1 MCNFGS
7 ERINT
12 HTDTALRQVIYTT
25 GVHIQICHICH
36 RINVFMEPQRHT
48 EHDLGTKE
56 LNQSCVVN
64 IFEFWP
70 AIWNYLMVSRGLKH
84 FC

>member
-1 MCNFGS
+1 MCDFGS

-12 HTDTALRQVIYTT
+12 YTDTALRQVIYTT
-25 GVHIQICHICH
+25 GVHIQICHC
-36 RINVFMEPQRHT
+36 RNVFVEPQRNT

-56 LNQSCVVN
+56 LNESCVVDT
-64 IFEFWP
+64 FELWP